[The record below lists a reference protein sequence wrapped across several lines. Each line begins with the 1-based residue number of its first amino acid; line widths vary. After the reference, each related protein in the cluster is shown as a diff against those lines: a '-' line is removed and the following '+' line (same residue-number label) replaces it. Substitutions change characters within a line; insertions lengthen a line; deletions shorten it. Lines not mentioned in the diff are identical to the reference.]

1 MAKGKRYRWGRPDV
15 KREISSFLNQRIGN
29 RITHQQLAEKLK
41 TITGEKISRRAV
53 NARINKAMKE
63 KLEILPEERNDDSN
77 IIHQEFNQESQSA
90 LFSYSN
96 LPMEHRMILEQVV
109 NSVDNLKNYFQLRSH
124 RESSLD
130 TEDIYKG
137 NQFTIDS
144 DPIDSRRKANVEQEF
159 IEETESEAIRFE
171 LHLNQCLRNNV
182 VTISAEKAGYYYQ
195 YRRINKVGNAEYYEC
210 KTCGKNGARAT
221 LRNGRFTVS
230 ESRQHNEKCLPIR
243 SAKIIGKQ
251 ADREARLDASQG
263 VHPHIASERGFE
275 KSWKANAED
284 EYPETFVQGGPL
296 RKWYRNSME
305 HIEMG
310 NIPPRFQN
318 LKEQGDGKCVRWIL
332 QDEKELTIFSTDLQ
346 LETMAKSVL
355 LCADAT
361 FRTSPKGTVQCLYIH
376 GLVGEDEENAEW
388 IVLLLA
394 IMNAKNK
401 ANYEKVVKAIKENW
415 QRLDVEPT
423 FSRIHIDYEEGLQ
436 RAFNE
441 LKGENAVYGCQFHYC
456 YAVKRKI
463 QALGLMEIYSQQ
475 GIKEIWLYL
484 RICMALSFLP
494 DKDRAIFW
502 KEYFKNAHRTL
513 RPEEILES
521 SWPLEKLQKFSDY
534 IDQEW
539 MTRPGKTWSN
549 HGLRRTRNTNRAESY
564 HRRLNYIE
572 DRKPSMNKFLENRQV
587 ETARVQSRINK
598 IRNSKFGRY
607 KPRKKKYIMLDRRL
621 EKLEKEFDEDIVKA
635 NDTLEHNKICCRYLY
650 KVSYLNFEINKLSK
664 KSVQLKYSAGRRV
677 HKFKKHKSHPV
688 KKEATRA
695 KRENVNKKYV
705 DVEVPRPETPDVIID
720 QTVSSIEV
728 WPYHVPTE
736 GFLRLK
742 CSKLGLPFHRYVY
755 GNIPNHPNIREGIPI
770 VIDNARGDGSCGYR
784 SLAHLLCGDQE
795 EHLKVRQVLCEFIE
809 GNSIP
814 GYKELY
820 PEGIREANKKKELP
834 PNTSGVLD
842 RTYWMTDADIVCA
855 AVLLEVNILIFSR
868 DTWMYFS
875 PEFGSPYTRRFHAE
889 LPSLLI
895 DNRSGIHFD
904 PILQLGSHR

>member
-1 MAKGKRYRWGRPDV
+1 MDS
-15 KREISSFLNQRIGN
+15 I
-29 RITHQQLAEKLK
+29 
-41 TITGEKISRRAV
+41 ITG
-53 NARINKAMKE
+53 
-63 KLEILPEERNDDSN
+63 
-77 IIHQEFNQESQSA
+77 
-90 LFSYSN
+90 
-96 LPMEHRMILEQVV
+96 
-109 NSVDNLKNYFQLRSH
+109 
-124 RESSLD
+124 
-130 TEDIYKG
+130 
-137 NQFTIDS
+137 
-144 DPIDSRRKANVEQEF
+144 
-159 IEETESEAIRFE
+159 
-171 LHLNQCLRNNV
+171 NN
-182 VTISAEKAGYYYQ
+182 
-195 YRRINKVGNAEYYEC
+195 EC
-210 KTCGKNGARAT
+210 
-221 LRNGRFTVS
+221 
-230 ESRQHNEKCLPIR
+230 
-243 SAKIIGKQ
+243 
-251 ADREARLDASQG
+251 
-263 VHPHIASERGFE
+263 
-275 KSWKANAED
+275 
-284 EYPETFVQGGPL
+284 
-296 RKWYRNSME
+296 
-305 HIEMG
+305 
-310 NIPPRFQN
+310 
-318 LKEQGDGKCVRWIL
+318 
-332 QDEKELTIFSTDLQ
+332 
-346 LETMAKSVL
+346 
-355 LCADAT
+355 
-361 FRTSPKGTVQCLYIH
+361 
-376 GLVGEDEENAEW
+376 
-388 IVLLLA
+388 
-394 IMNAKNK
+394 
-401 ANYEKVVKAIKENW
+401 
-415 QRLDVEPT
+415 
-423 FSRIHIDYEEGLQ
+423 FSRIHMDYEEGLQ

-587 ETARVQSRINK
+587 ETARVQSR
-598 IRNSKFGRY
+598 
-607 KPRKKKYIMLDRRL
+607 KKKYIMLDRRL

-635 NDTLEHNKICCRYLY
+635 NDT
-650 KVSYLNFEINKLSK
+650 LNFEINKLSK

-795 EHLKVRQVLCEFIE
+795 EHLDIK
-809 GNSIP
+809 NSTL
-814 GYKELY
+814 KE
-820 PEGIREANKKKELP
+820 
-834 PNTSGVLD
+834 
-842 RTYWMTDADIVCA
+842 
-855 AVLLEVNILIFSR
+855 
-868 DTWMYFS
+868 
-875 PEFGSPYTRRFHAE
+875 
-889 LPSLLI
+889 
-895 DNRSGIHFD
+895 
-904 PILQLGSHR
+904 